1 MPNCTYRFYYL
12 DKDFIQNMK
21 KLYGGTILD
30 GVWTVSVEKDSLI
43 EEELIWATKTNPKLI
58 PYDQLIAGH
67 AGEVRRFAMKTA
79 ESAEKMAKELG
90 GFANGNRVSVRL
102 VGSPIRDS
110 QMLGKILTD
119 GGKQI
124 YC

>member
-12 DKDFIQNMK
+12 NMDFIQNMK
-21 KLYGGTILD
+21 KLYGGTIQD
-30 GVWTVSVEKDSLI
+30 GVWTVSVEEDSLL
-43 EEELIWATKTNPKLI
+43 EKELIWATKENPKLI
-58 PYDQLIAGH
+58 PYDQLIAGQ

-79 ESAEKMAKELG
+79 ESAERIATEFS

-110 QMLGKILTD
+110 EMIVKILAD